1 MKNNMA
7 TTTIGGL
14 KRKSPPDDVCTDVE
28 LSISFQDGNKL
39 FFKVKQDLEFV
50 KVFRDFCNR
59 KKLEYETLKFIHEG
73 TEVKGRQT
81 PKMLN
86 LENGAE
92 IFAVRNQIGGGVA
105 ALRGVISF
113 GKMLENGCYTA

>member
-1 MKNNMA
+1 MKKNMA
-7 TTTIGGL
+7 TTTTVGGL
-14 KRKSPPDDVCTDVE
+14 KRKSPPDDVCSDVD

-39 FFKVKQDLEFV
+39 FFKVNQNLEFA
-50 KVFRDFCNR
+50 KVFRDFCDR

-73 TEVKGRQT
+73 TQVKGRQT

-92 IFAVRNQIGGGVA
+92 IFAVRNQVGGGVA
-105 ALRGVISF
+105 AFDGDHLCSIV
-113 GKMLENGCYTA
+113 KML

>member
-7 TTTIGGL
+7 TTTIAGL

-39 FFKVKQDLEFV
+39 FFKVKHDLEFFD
-50 KVFRDFCNR
+50 VFRDFCNR
-59 KKLEYETLKFIHEG
+59 KKLEFETLKFIHEG

-92 IFAVRNQIGGGVA
+92 IFAVRSQVGGGV
-105 ALRGVISF
+105 S
-113 GKMLENGCYTA
+113 C

>member
-1 MKNNMA
+1 MA
-7 TTTIGGL
+7 TTSIGGL
-14 KRKSPPDDVCTDVE
+14 KRKSPSDDACTDVD

-50 KVFRDFCNR
+50 KVFRDFCDR
-59 KKLEYETLKFIHEG
+59 KKLEYDTLKFIHDG
-73 TEVKGRQT
+73 TRIKGRQT

-92 IFAVRNQIGGGVA
+92 IFAMRDQVGGGVA
-105 ALRGVISF
+105 ALDGIICDE
-113 GKMLENGCYTA
+113 LL

>member
-7 TTTIGGL
+7 TTTIAGH
-14 KRKSPPDDVCTDVE
+14 KRKSPPDDVCTDVD

-39 FFKVKQDLEFV
+39 FFKVKQNLEFF

-92 IFAVRNQIGGGVA
+92 IFAVRSQVGGGV
-105 ALRGVISF
+105 S
-113 GKMLENGCYTA
+113 Y